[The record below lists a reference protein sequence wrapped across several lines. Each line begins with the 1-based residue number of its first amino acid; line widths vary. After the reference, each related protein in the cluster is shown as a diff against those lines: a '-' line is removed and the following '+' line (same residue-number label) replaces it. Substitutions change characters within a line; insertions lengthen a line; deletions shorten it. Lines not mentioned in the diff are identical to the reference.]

1 MENTGGFEV
10 GQLRWARR
18 LEQGAALAAAYVAGG
33 LTVGAA
39 VVAAHVTPLPIAL
52 DLAQSGLVL
61 LLVLAVIAG
70 LIHRAVCL
78 VLRGQRDLRAELA
91 RQAAAVEDMRRR
103 ITDSTADV
111 IGAFEAGIVEGER
124 RNLR

>member
-10 GQLRWARR
+10 GRQLRWARR

-70 LIHRAVCL
+70 LIHRAVWL
-78 VLRGQRDLRAELA
+78 LLRGQRDVRERLDLLSA
-91 RQAAAVEDMRRR
+91 RLDSVSPVSPFDGEVRAAVADIARAMDRRR
-103 ITDSTADV
+103 
-111 IGAFEAGIVEGER
+111 
-124 RNLR
+124 